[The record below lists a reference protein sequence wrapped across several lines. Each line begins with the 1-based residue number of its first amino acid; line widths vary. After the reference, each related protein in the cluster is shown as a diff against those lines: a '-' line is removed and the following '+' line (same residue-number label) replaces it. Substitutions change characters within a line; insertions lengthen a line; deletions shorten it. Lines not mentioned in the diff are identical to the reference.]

1 VLLGDAYGGL
11 EDHAGAAAYYE
22 YAERLG
28 GEGTGRV
35 AEARAA
41 AAGSWSARAAVRRRT
56 PLRWPPVLVAVLA
69 VLCVVPALSLLAHDG
84 SGIRVTPLSNGAAL
98 LSCALAAL
106 LAPRLRPYGAGVLI
120 GCLSPVP
127 TALGV
132 VLITSEQ
139 VRARGTVGMVV
150 DCALAA
156 AVVAVTAWRPR
167 RAPSVL
173 LVSLLVIEVGG
184 TQALPALWS
193 VPVAANAWDTA
204 GIALIVLGIAW
215 PAAVVLRHP
224 AVHPQTTVGTLLLAV
239 VAGGALALLLGF
251 GLGRQTYMLWPGHPG
266 SDWRLALLG
275 LSTAVTC
282 ACAGLVGPARL
293 SSGML
298 GGLAWFWG
306 IHAVL
311 LGMAHAET
319 DAPNFWADPARYR
332 EWLSGSSHWVWIL
345 PSLCLLVVMVL
356 GGVSGALDDH
366 SPRLA
371 HGRPP
376 LPLPDGLA
384 ERLRI
389 ARRARLRLYGA
400 GVLAALGG
408 VYALSYVAALAGSPA
423 AEGAREAA
431 VLGVVACLGLAA
443 VVHPDIGVRKGVR
456 RLGVAALISVAT
468 GFVVVNVRQIESY
481 GWSRG
486 AVAGLMAAAAALFA
500 IGSVAPYRTIPVPGA
515 QLDRDRVVTA
525 STWAAAVSFI
535 GALVTGA
542 SGLADVLA
550 PLVGAVVG
558 GGTVPLFAY
567 LRRRRAAD
575 GSHDPPPAA

>member
-1 VLLGDAYGGL
+1 
-11 EDHAGAAAYYE
+11 
-22 YAERLG
+22 
-28 GEGTGRV
+28 
-35 AEARAA
+35 
-41 AAGSWSARAAVRRRT
+41 
-56 PLRWPPVLVAVLA
+56 
-69 VLCVVPALSLLAHDG
+69 
-84 SGIRVTPLSNGAAL
+84 
-98 LSCALAAL
+98 
-106 LAPRLRPYGAGVLI
+106 
-120 GCLSPVP
+120 
-127 TALGV
+127 
-132 VLITSEQ
+132 
-139 VRARGTVGMVV
+139 
-150 DCALAA
+150 
-156 AVVAVTAWRPR
+156 
-167 RAPSVL
+167 
-173 LVSLLVIEVGG
+173 
-184 TQALPALWS
+184 
-193 VPVAANAWDTA
+193 
-204 GIALIVLGIAW
+204 
-215 PAAVVLRHP
+215 
-224 AVHPQTTVGTLLLAV
+224 
-239 VAGGALALLLGF
+239 
-251 GLGRQTYMLWPGHPG
+251 
-266 SDWRLALLG
+266 
-275 LSTAVTC
+275 
-282 ACAGLVGPARL
+282 
-293 SSGML
+293 ML

-525 STWAAAVSFI
+525 CTWAAAVSFI

-575 GSHDPPPAA
+575 GSHDPPTAA